1 MKPKPMKGKYW
12 AYFAPDG
19 NLQVRTIAP
28 TKKLSREMLPAGYST
43 MTWQDYEKQG
53 FILCRIEIDI
63 KPLNI

>member
-1 MKPKPMKGKYW
+1 MKPKPMKDKRW

-43 MTWQDYEKQG
+43 MTWKDYEEAG
-53 FILCRIEIDI
+53 FKLLKIEMSA
-63 KPLNI
+63 KVME